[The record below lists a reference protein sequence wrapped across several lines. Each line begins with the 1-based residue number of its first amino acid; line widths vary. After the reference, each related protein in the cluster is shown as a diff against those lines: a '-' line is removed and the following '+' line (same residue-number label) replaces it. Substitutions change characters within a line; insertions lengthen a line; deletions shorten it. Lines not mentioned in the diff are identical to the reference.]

1 MMANMELTWR
11 DYCPCCGSAPGVPHD
26 RICIEIHEEMY
37 MEDSCNLS
45 IFEQESDRQ
54 FATRQAEV
62 MNELDDHLEIE
73 LGNDDDDHDLWL
85 GGL

>member
-1 MMANMELTWR
+1 
-11 DYCPCCGSAPGVPHD
+11 
-26 RICIEIHEEMY
+26 